1 MCVNINSKRECVPE
15 INLERSLYI
24 FESTDALYNLSKNS
38 RKKAINITLWV
49 CVHACMLSH
58 VQLFATPWT
67 IACQA
72 SLSMEIFKQK
82 YRNGLPFPSP
92 RGLPEPEVESVS
104 CISCT
109 GRQIL
114 NQLSHWGS
122 SIVYYIII
130 LTFQGHLVCIHS

>member
-1 MCVNINSKRECVPE
+1 MCVNINSKRECVSE
-15 INLERSLYI
+15 INLERSSYI
-24 FESTDALYNLSKNS
+24 FESNYTLYNLSKNS

-49 CVHACMLSH
+49 CVLACMLSH
-58 VQLFATPWT
+58 VQLFVAPWT

-72 SLSMEIFKQK
+72 SLSMEFFKQE
-82 YRNGLPFPSP
+82 YRSGLPFPSP
-92 RGLPEPEVESVS
+92 RGLPEPEVEPISW
-104 CISCT
+104 ISCT

-114 NQLSHWGS
+114 YQLSHWGS